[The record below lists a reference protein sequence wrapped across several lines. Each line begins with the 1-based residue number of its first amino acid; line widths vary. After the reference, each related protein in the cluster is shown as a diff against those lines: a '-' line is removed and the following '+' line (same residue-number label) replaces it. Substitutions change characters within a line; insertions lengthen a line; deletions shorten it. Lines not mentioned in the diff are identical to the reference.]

1 MGKITANTMLVVLY
15 QFVDICL
22 LLSIFN
28 VITVAAEAVAVVD
41 ILIVVSVIVTMIIAF
56 VVSNGFCCCRC

>member
-15 QFVDICL
+15 QFVGICL

-41 ILIVVSVIVTMIIAF
+41 VLIIVSVIITMIIAF
-56 VVSNGFCCCRC
+56 VVSNGFCCCCC